1 MKVYI
6 YDTTLRDGAQAFGV
20 NFSVEDKLR
29 ILEKLD
35 EFGIDYVEGGW
46 PSSNPK
52 DNVFFS
58 RAKELKLKH
67 TKLTA
72 FGSTRRAGISVDKDP
87 FVEALL
93 KAGTSVITIFGKS
106 WDLHVTHALRTSLE
120 ENLNMIRET
129 LSFLRKDVEELI
141 FDAEHFFD
149 GFKRNKEYALK
160 VLESALEG
168 GADWIVLCDTNG
180 GTLPHE
186 VSEIVSEVR
195 EKFPEAKIG
204 VHMHNDSETA
214 VANSIMGVLAGAT
227 QVHGT
232 INGIGERVG
241 NANLCSIIPNLQI
254 KMGYEVV
261 PEDSMR
267 RLTEL
272 AMFVAELSNMSLP
285 RNMPYVGESAFA
297 HKGGV
302 HASAVLRHSETY
314 EHINPELVGNQRR
327 ITVSDLSGRSNV
339 IYKLKEF
346 GISVD
351 EKSPEVIK
359 LVEKIKEMESEGYHF
374 ETAEASLELLCK
386 KHFGLLKNY
395 FELDAYRVLI
405 AKRSMDEKPVSEAT
419 VRLFI
424 NEVNEHTA
432 ALDSGPV
439 SALDKALKKALVE
452 FYPNLKEV
460 QLLDYKVRIVNESA
474 GTSARVR
481 VLIECTDGRK
491 KWSTIGVSDN
501 IIEASWIALTD
512 SLIYKLMKDEEE
524 IASSG

>member
-1 MKVYI
+1 MKI
-6 YDTTLRDGAQAFGV
+6 PLW
-20 NFSVEDKLR
+20 K
-29 ILEKLD
+29 
-35 EFGIDYVEGGW
+35 
-46 PSSNPK
+46 P
-52 DNVFFS
+52 
-58 RAKELKLKH
+58 
-67 TKLTA
+67 
-72 FGSTRRAGISVDKDP
+72 
-87 FVEALL
+87 
-93 KAGTSVITIFGKS
+93 
-106 WDLHVTHALRTSLE
+106 
-120 ENLNMIRET
+120 
-129 LSFLRKDVEELI
+129 FLRQV
-141 FDAEHFFD
+141 DAEHFFD
-149 GFKRNKEYALK
+149 GFKRNKEYALR

-186 VSEIVSEVR
+186 VSTIVKEVR
-195 EKFPEAKIG
+195 DRFPEAKIG

-214 VANSIMGVLAGAT
+214 VANSLMGVLAGAT

-232 INGIGERVG
+232 VNGIGERVG

-261 PEDSMR
+261 PEENLR
-267 RLTEL
+267 KLTEL
-272 AMFVAELSNMSLP
+272 ALFVAELSNMSLP
-285 RNMPYVGESAFA
+285 RNMPYVGDSAFA

-314 EHINPELVGNQRR
+314 EHINPELVGNQRK

-359 LVEKIKEMESEGYHF
+359 LVEKIKEMENEGYHF

-405 AKRSMDEKPVSEAT
+405 A
-419 VRLFI
+419 
-424 NEVNEHTA
+424 
-432 ALDSGPV
+432 
-439 SALDKALKKALVE
+439 KALKKALVE

-491 KWSTIGVSDN
+491 KWSTVGVSDN

-512 SLIYKLMKDEEE
+512 SLNTPKATGKRANTMVIVVISMGLNLSFLACI
-524 IASSG
+524 IALRISMPSFLS

>member
-6 YDTTLRDGAQAFGV
+6 YDTTLRDGSQAYGV

-58 RAKELKLKH
+58 RAKEIKLKH
-67 TKLTA
+67 TKLSA
-72 FGSTRRAGISVDKDP
+72 FGSTRRAGVKVEKDV

-93 KAGTSVITIFGKS
+93 KAQTPVITIFGKS

-120 ENLNMIRET
+120 ENLNMIKDT
-129 LSFLRKDVEELI
+129 LSYLRKDTEELI

-149 GFKRNKEYALK
+149 GYKRNKEYAMR
-160 VLESALEG
+160 VIESALEG

-186 VSEIVSEVR
+186 VKDIVSEVR
-195 EKFPEAKIG
+195 KEFPEAKIG
-204 VHMHNDSETA
+204 VHMHNDAETA
-214 VANSIMGVLAGAT
+214 VANSLMGVLAGAR

-241 NANLCSIIPNLQI
+241 NANLCSIIPNLQL
-254 KMGYEVV
+254 KMGYKAV
-261 PEDSMR
+261 PEENLKK
-267 RLTEL
+267 LTEL
-272 AMFVAELSNMSLP
+272 ALFVAELSNMSLP
-285 RNMPYVGESAFA
+285 RNMPYVGESAFI

-339 IYKLKEF
+339 VYKLKEF

-359 LVEKIKEMESEGYHF
+359 LVEKIKELENEGYHF

-386 KHFGLLKNY
+386 RHFRLLKNY
-395 FELDAYRVLI
+395 FYLDAYRVLI
-405 AKRSMDEKPVSEAT
+405 AKRSMDEKPISEAT
-419 VRLFI
+419 VRLF
-424 NEVNEHTA
+424 VNDIKEHTA

-524 IASSG
+524 LTS